1 MTHTTKKLPAKR
13 VDIVSLKMVK
23 EGSILYENRRITSP
37 GAAAE
42 LVREFL
48 EDCDREKFV
57 VAYLNTRNEPTAIH
71 TVSVGTVNSS
81 LVHPREVMKG
91 AILSNATSIL
101 LSHNHPSGSNVEPSN
116 EDISITKRLVEAGKL
131 IGIEVVDHIIIG
143 GEGRYYS
150 FKQEGRI
157 K

>member
-48 EDCDREKFV
+48 EDSDREKFV
-57 VAYLNTRNEPTAIH
+57 VVRLF
-71 TVSVGTVNSS
+71 
-81 LVHPREVMKG
+81 G
-91 AILSNATSIL
+91 ANA
-101 LSHNHPSGSNVEPSN
+101 HRA
-116 EDISITKRLVEAGKL
+116 KRV
-131 IGIEVVDHIIIG
+131 
-143 GEGRYYS
+143 
-150 FKQEGRI
+150 
-157 K
+157 